1 MEKQG
6 VLNDKK
12 IVGSPMV
19 HMTCLALVL
28 FAFWMV
34 LSGRTETNFVVYGIL
49 TAVVTT
55 WVTYPLLLV
64 PNKDGSKKYY
74 VFGFSIPKMIMY
86 FFWLMWQLVLANIDV
101 LLATTGQEL
110 NIDPKVVRFRFKADN
125 PMASVILANSI
136 TLTPGTVTMNVTDD
150 GVYEIHALTVGA
162 AAGVLDGGIG
172 FERNMEVVAHPA
184 GVDNGVSRSDFGDGS
199 LDVFVHESQNL
210 MQVGQK

>member
-19 HMTCLALVL
+19 HMTGLALVL
-28 FAFWMV
+28 FVFWMV
-34 LSGRTETNFVVYGIL
+34 LSGRTETKFVVYGIL

-110 NIDPKVVRFRFKADN
+110 NIDPKVVRFRFRADN

-136 TLTPGTVTMNVTDD
+136 TLTPGTVTMNITDD

-162 AAGVLDGGIG
+162 AAGVLDGGMQKKVADLYG
-172 FERNMEVVAHPA
+172 EKFDFAVV
-184 GVDNGVSRSDFGDGS
+184 
-199 LDVFVHESQNL
+199 ESEE
-210 MQVGQK
+210 

>member
-19 HMTCLALVL
+19 HKTCLALVL

-34 LSGRTETNFVVYGIL
+34 LSGRTETKFVVYGII

-64 PNKDGSKKYY
+64 PNKDGSKKYF
-74 VFGFSIPKMIMY
+74 VFGFSVPKMIMY

-101 LLATTGQEL
+101 LLATTAQEL
-110 NIDPKVVRFRFKADN
+110 NIDPKVVRFRFRADN
-125 PMASVILANSI
+125 PMASVVLANSI
-136 TLTPGTVTMNVTDD
+136 TLTPGTVTLNVTDD
-150 GVYEIHALTVGA
+150 GLYEIHALTVGA
-162 AAGVLDGGIG
+162 AAGVLDGGMQKKVAELYG
-172 FERNMEVVAHPA
+172 EKFDFAVV
-184 GVDNGVSRSDFGDGS
+184 
-199 LDVFVHESQNL
+199 ESEE
-210 MQVGQK
+210 

>member
-34 LSGRTETNFVVYGIL
+34 LSGRTETKFVVYGIL

-110 NIDPKVVRFRFKADN
+110 NTDPKVVRFRFRADN

-162 AAGVLDGGIG
+162 AAGVLDGGMQKKVADLYG
-172 FERNMEVVAHPA
+172 EKFDFAVV
-184 GVDNGVSRSDFGDGS
+184 
-199 LDVFVHESQNL
+199 ESEE
-210 MQVGQK
+210 

>member
-19 HMTCLALVL
+19 HMTGLALVL

-34 LSGRTETNFVVYGIL
+34 LSGRTETKFVIYGIL

-74 VFGFSIPKMIMY
+74 VFGFSVPKMIMY

-110 NIDPKVVRFRFKADN
+110 NIDPKVVRFRFRADN

-162 AAGVLDGGIG
+162 AAGVLDGGMQKKVADLYG
-172 FERNMEVVAHPA
+172 EKFDFAVV
-184 GVDNGVSRSDFGDGS
+184 
-199 LDVFVHESQNL
+199 ESEE
-210 MQVGQK
+210 

>member
-19 HMTCLALVL
+19 HMTGLALVL

-34 LSGRTETNFVVYGIL
+34 LSGRTETKFVVYGIL

-110 NIDPKVVRFRFKADN
+110 NIDPKVVRFRFRADN
-125 PMASVILANSI
+125 PMVSVILANSI

-162 AAGVLDGGIG
+162 AAGVLDGGMQKKVADLYG
-172 FERNMEVVAHPA
+172 EKFDFAVV
-184 GVDNGVSRSDFGDGS
+184 
-199 LDVFVHESQNL
+199 ESEE
-210 MQVGQK
+210 

>member
-6 VLNDKK
+6 VLNNNN
-12 IVGSPMV
+12 IVGSTLV
-19 HMTCLALVL
+19 HKLAMFVVL
-28 FAFWMV
+28 FGFWMV
-34 LSGRTETNFVVYGIL
+34 LSGRTETKFVVYGIL

-162 AAGVLDGGIG
+162 AAGVLDGGMQKKVADLYG
-172 FERNMEVVAHPA
+172 EKFDFAVV
-184 GVDNGVSRSDFGDGS
+184 
-199 LDVFVHESQNL
+199 ESEE
-210 MQVGQK
+210 

>member
-28 FAFWMV
+28 FAFLMV
-34 LSGRTETNFVVYGIL
+34 LSGRSVTNFVVFCFL

-162 AAGVLDGGIG
+162 AAGVLDGGMQKKDSDINCEK
-172 FERNMEVVAHPA
+172 FDYAVV
-184 GVDNGVSRSDFGDGS
+184 
-199 LDVFVHESQNL
+199 ESEE
-210 MQVGQK
+210 

>member
-34 LSGRTETNFVVYGIL
+34 LSGRTETKFVVYGIL
-49 TAVVTT
+49 TSVVTT

-110 NIDPKVVRFRFKADN
+110 NIDPKVVRFRFRADN

-162 AAGVLDGGIG
+162 AAGVLDGGMQKKVADLYG
-172 FERNMEVVAHPA
+172 EKFDFAVV
-184 GVDNGVSRSDFGDGS
+184 
-199 LDVFVHESQNL
+199 ESEE
-210 MQVGQK
+210 

>member
-19 HMTCLALVL
+19 HMTGLALVL

-34 LSGRTETNFVVYGIL
+34 LSGRTETKFVVYGIL

-110 NIDPKVVRFRFKADN
+110 NIDPKVVRFRFRADN

-162 AAGVLDGGIG
+162 AAGVLDGG
-172 FERNMEVVAHPA
+172 MQKKVADLY
-184 GVDNGVSRSDFGDGS
+184 GEKFDFA
-199 LDVFVHESQNL
+199 VIESEE
-210 MQVGQK
+210 

>member
-12 IVGSPMV
+12 IVGSTMV
-19 HMTCLALVL
+19 HMTCIALVL

-34 LSGRTETNFVVYGIL
+34 LSGRTETKFVIYGIL

-110 NIDPKVVRFRFKADN
+110 NIDPKVVRFRFRADN

-162 AAGVLDGGIG
+162 AAGVLDGGMQKKVADLYG
-172 FERNMEVVAHPA
+172 EKFDFAVV
-184 GVDNGVSRSDFGDGS
+184 
-199 LDVFVHESQNL
+199 ESEE
-210 MQVGQK
+210 

>member
-19 HMTCLALVL
+19 HMTGLALVL

-34 LSGRTETNFVVYGIL
+34 LSGRTETKFVVYGIL

-110 NIDPKVVRFRFKADN
+110 NIDPKVVRFRFRADN

-162 AAGVLDGGIG
+162 AAGVLDGGMQKKVADLYG
-172 FERNMEVVAHPA
+172 EKFDFAVV
-184 GVDNGVSRSDFGDGS
+184 
-199 LDVFVHESQNL
+199 ESE
-210 MQVGQK
+210 K

>member
-28 FAFWMV
+28 FVFWMV
-34 LSGRTETNFVVYGIL
+34 LSGRTETKFVVYGIL

-110 NIDPKVVRFRFKADN
+110 NIDPKVVRFRFRTDN

-162 AAGVLDGGIG
+162 AAGVLDGGMQKKVADLYG
-172 FERNMEVVAHPA
+172 EKFDFAVV
-184 GVDNGVSRSDFGDGS
+184 
-199 LDVFVHESQNL
+199 ESEE
-210 MQVGQK
+210 

>member
-34 LSGRTETNFVVYGIL
+34 LSGRTETKFVVYGIL

-101 LLATTGQEL
+101 LLATTGKEL

-162 AAGVLDGGIG
+162 AAGVLDGGMQKKVADLYG
-172 FERNMEVVAHPA
+172 EKFDFAVV
-184 GVDNGVSRSDFGDGS
+184 
-199 LDVFVHESQNL
+199 ESEE
-210 MQVGQK
+210 

>member
-19 HMTCLALVL
+19 HMTGLALVL

-34 LSGRTETNFVVYGIL
+34 LSGRTETKFVVYGIL

-110 NIDPKVVRFRFKADN
+110 NIDPKVVRFRFRTDN

-162 AAGVLDGGIG
+162 AAGVLDGGMQKKVAELYG
-172 FERNMEVVAHPA
+172 EKFDFAVV
-184 GVDNGVSRSDFGDGS
+184 
-199 LDVFVHESQNL
+199 ESEE
-210 MQVGQK
+210 

>member
-19 HMTCLALVL
+19 HMTGLALVL

-34 LSGRTETNFVVYGIL
+34 LSGRTETKFVVYGIL

-110 NIDPKVVRFRFKADN
+110 NIDPKVVRFRFRADN

-162 AAGVLDGGIG
+162 AAGVLDGGMQKKVADLYG
-172 FERNMEVVAHPA
+172 EKFDFAVV
-184 GVDNGVSRSDFGDGS
+184 
-199 LDVFVHESQNL
+199 ESEE
-210 MQVGQK
+210 

>member
-19 HMTCLALVL
+19 HMTYLALVL

-34 LSGRTETNFVVYGIL
+34 LSGRTETKFVVYGIL

-162 AAGVLDGGIG
+162 AAGVLDGGMQKKVADLYG
-172 FERNMEVVAHPA
+172 EKFDFAVV
-184 GVDNGVSRSDFGDGS
+184 
-199 LDVFVHESQNL
+199 ESEE
-210 MQVGQK
+210 

>member
-34 LSGRTETNFVVYGIL
+34 LSGRTETKFVIYGIL

-162 AAGVLDGGIG
+162 AAGVLDGG
-172 FERNMEVVAHPA
+172 MQKKVA
-184 GVDNGVSRSDFGDGS
+184 D
-199 LDVFVHESQNL
+199 L
-210 MQVGQK
+210 

>member
-34 LSGRTETNFVVYGIL
+34 LSGRTETKFVVYGIL

-55 WVTYPLLLV
+55 RVTYPLLLV

-162 AAGVLDGGIG
+162 AAGVLDGGMQKKVADLYG
-172 FERNMEVVAHPA
+172 EKFDFAVV
-184 GVDNGVSRSDFGDGS
+184 
-199 LDVFVHESQNL
+199 ESEE
-210 MQVGQK
+210 